1 MAAVLQQTQQL
12 PLLAELAEAGPGQFS
27 LSPTRQR
34 LQAVLADQPQGWRPN
49 PVNRRTL
56 AKLSARVEAEGFIS
70 QGKTVEMAE
79 MADGQEVR
87 EAAAERLTL
96 DSQAAPEAAEQTEWC
111 R

>member
-1 MAAVLQQTQQL
+1 
-12 PLLAELAEAGPGQFS
+12 
-27 LSPTRQR
+27 
-34 LQAVLADQPQGWRPN
+34 LQAALEAQPQGWRPN

-87 EAAAERLTL
+87 EVAAERLTL
-96 DSQAAPEAAEQTEWC
+96 GLHRAPEAAEQTAWC
-111 R
+111 RS